1 MTLTLLFA
9 GNNVAEAELDL
20 DYFSET
26 DLVLVQSQAFCS
38 VPLFIVNQLPFMY
51 IWKHYRS
58 KYEHKNSKSTAMI

>member
-1 MTLTLLFA
+1 MSAWRMTLTLLFA

-51 IWKHYRS
+51 I
-58 KYEHKNSKSTAMI
+58 